1 MGYAS
6 SFPEDEK
13 MIDPGERT
21 EVIITLLAVL
31 GVCAL
36 IAWLLFSAR
45 V

>member
-6 SFPEDEK
+6 RFPEDDE
-13 MIDPGERT
+13 MIDSGERI
-21 EVIITLLAVL
+21 EAIITLLAVL